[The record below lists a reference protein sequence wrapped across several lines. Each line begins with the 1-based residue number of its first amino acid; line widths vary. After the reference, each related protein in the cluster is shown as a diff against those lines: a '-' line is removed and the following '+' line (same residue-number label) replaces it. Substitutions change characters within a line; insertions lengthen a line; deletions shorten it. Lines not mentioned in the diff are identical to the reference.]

1 MKMLLTKRR
10 FEKIKRRFIL
20 PKGRFVRMKRRFI
33 LTEKR
38 VAYEALPKR
47 AKNIG
52 LYGGFFRKFIVIL

>member
-1 MKMLLTKRR
+1 M
-10 FEKIKRRFIL
+10 
-20 PKGRFVRMKRRFI
+20 PKGRFVRMKGRFI